1 MITNTPLRN
10 SNNKSLFEGS
20 NLKRFALVMVLAAM
34 ILAVIFHASKNGTTT
49 LAAGS
54 SSIVISQ
61 VYGGAGCGT
70 AGCSTYKNDYI
81 ELFNRGASPVSL
93 NGWSVQYAAA
103 AGTTWQVT
111 NLGNVTLQ
119 PGQYY
124 LVAES
129 LGANGVNNLP
139 TADAT
144 GTIAMSATAGKV
156 ALINTTTA
164 SSGACPAS
172 ASIVDLVGYGST
184 ASCNEGGANA
194 PAPSTTI
201 ADIRA
206 GGGCT
211 DTDSNS
217 TDFAA
222 ASPTPRNTSSA
233 TNTCATPTNPSG
245 SGSSSPSTV
254 IAGGTTLLTVAVT
267 PGLQALELQPRQT

>member
-34 ILAVIFHASKNGTTT
+34 ILAVIFHASKNATTT

-111 NLGNVTLQ
+111 NLTNVTLQ

-124 LVAES
+124 LVQES
-129 LGANGVNNLP
+129 GNANGINTNP

-144 GTIAMSATAGKV
+144 DTIALAAGAGKV
-156 ALINTTTA
+156 LVASTTTA
-164 SSGACPAS
+164 FAVACPS
-172 ASIVDLVGYGST
+172 GTNLIDLV
-184 ASCNEGGANA
+184 
-194 PAPSTTI
+194 
-201 ADIRA
+201 
-206 GGGCT
+206 
-211 DTDSNS
+211 
-217 TDFAA
+217 
-222 ASPTPRNTSSA
+222 
-233 TNTCATPTNPSG
+233 
-245 SGSSSPSTV
+245 
-254 IAGGTTLLTVAVT
+254 
-267 PGLQALELQPRQT
+267 